1 MKTLGYQFGLKVDLR
16 GEDGGVERE
25 FVGIV
30 ESNGGVPALSL
41 TI

>member
-1 MKTLGYQFGLKVDLR
+1 MVGLKVDLR
-16 GEDGGVERE
+16 GEDEGVERE
-25 FVGIV
+25 FVGMV